1 MLLSR
6 VGGNLYWA
14 ARYLERA
21 ASTAR
26 IVREHTN
33 MLIDMPIDDRLT
45 WEPLLS
51 ISGAQDGYRDV
62 HQSLNEES
70 IIKWVVSE
78 PSNPTSLT
86 NSIESA
92 RENLRST
99 REVIPTQLWATV
111 NDLFMYIS
119 AQLDHAIERAGRA
132 RFCDRIVSDV
142 QLCWGIVEDSMRRD
156 EANALLALGRYV
168 ERADMTTR
176 VLDVRAVG
184 LLGEGGETPYVDLQW
199 AGVLRSVSALQMY
212 QRAVHGPVEGAEVIR
227 FLMGDEA
234 FPRSVRHNLAQLE
247 RITATLPRS
256 ARPLQACAHARA
268 VLSSRW
274 DQLSGSDPAGL
285 RVGLDAV
292 QMAIGQVSDSILA
305 TFVYPDG
312 YP

>member
-33 MLIDMPIDDRLT
+33 MIIDMPIDDSVT

-51 ISGAQDGYRDV
+51 ISGENTSYGAV
-62 HQSLNEES
+62 HERHDEASV
-70 IIKWVVSE
+70 IKWVVSE
-78 PSNPTSLT
+78 QSNPSAIV
-86 NSIESA
+86 NSVDAA
-92 RENLRST
+92 RDNLRSS

-111 NDLFMYIS
+111 NDLHLYVS
-119 AQLDHAIERAGRA
+119 AHLDEAVDRTGRS
-132 RFCDRIVSDV
+132 RFCDRLIGDV
-142 QLCWGIVEDSMRRD
+142 QQSWGIVEDSMRRD
-156 EANALLALGRYV
+156 EANALLALGRFV

-184 LLGEGGETPYVDLQW
+184 LLGEGVDTPHVNLQW
-199 AGVLRSVSALQMY
+199 AGVLRSMSALQMY
-212 QRAVHGPVEGAEVIR
+212 HRAVQSPVHGPDVIA
-227 FLMGDEA
+227 FLLGDEA
-234 FPRSVRHNLAQLE
+234 CPRSVRHNLAQLE

-256 ARPLQACAHARA
+256 SRPLQACAHARA

-274 DQLSGSDPAGL
+274 GQLTGTDLGEL
-285 RVGLDAV
+285 RDGLDAV
-292 QMAIGQVSDSILA
+292 QVAVAQVSDAIVG
-305 TFVYPDG
+305 TFVFPDS
-312 YP
+312 

>member
-33 MLIDMPIDDRLT
+33 MLIDMPIDDRVT

-51 ISGAQDGYRDV
+51 ISGESLSYGAV
-62 HQSLNEES
+62 HQSFDELS
-70 IIKWVVSE
+70 IIKWVVCE
-78 PSNPTSLT
+78 VSNQTSLV
-86 NSIESA
+86 NSMESA
-92 RENLRST
+92 RENLRSS

-111 NDLFMYIS
+111 NDLYLYMS

-132 RFCDRIVSDV
+132 RFCDRMISDV

-184 LLGEGGETPYVDLQW
+184 LLGEGSDSPHVDLQW
-199 AGVLRSVSALQMY
+199 AGVLRSMSALEMY
-212 QRAVHGPVEGAEVIR
+212 QRAVRSPVDGSEVIK
-227 FLMGDEA
+227 FLLGDEA
-234 FPRSVRHNLAQLE
+234 CPRSVRHNLAQLE
-247 RITATLPRS
+247 RITATLPRA

-274 DQLSGSDPAGL
+274 DQLTGTDPAQL

-292 QMAIGQVSDSILA
+292 QLAVAQVSDAVVA
-305 TFVYPDG
+305 TFVFPDAYP
-312 YP
+312 